1 MKKLPS
7 VLPLALS
14 AVALAALTGCSP
26 NIDLTKALAVTDVTS
41 GWYDAGIVPSPE
53 GEKNKLV
60 PSLSFSLKNQSQSD
74 VNSVQINAVFKRVG
88 EDDEWGSAWVKGIGY
103 DGLKPGASTAP
114 IVLRCPLGYTGLQPR
129 AQMLTNKDFIDARVF
144 LYGKYGSGAWTRL
157 GEFRIQR
164 QLLTR

>member
-1 MKKLPS
+1 MNTLPTNLVRALLV
-7 VLPLALS
+7 VLPGAM
-14 AVALAALTGCSP
+14 AGCSAHV
-26 NIDLTKALAVTDVTS
+26 DLPKALAVSSVTT

-60 PSLSFSLKNQSQSD
+60 PSISFALKNVSQGD
-74 VNSVQINAVFKRVG
+74 INSVQINAVFKRVG
-88 EDDEWGSAWVKGIGY
+88 EEEEWGSAWVKGVGY
-103 DGLKPGASTAP
+103 DGLKPGASTASM
-114 IVLRCPLGYTGLQPR
+114 VLRCPLGYTGLQPR

-144 LYGKYGSGAWTRL
+144 LFGKHGSDAWTRL